1 MYPGQFEWGV
11 NNGYRKF
18 KWSSTHAR
26 SDKVRYA
33 DPYTTSL
40 GDYDGRNWGGEFLG
54 DKNSYMIVAPQYIR
68 RGSARPPDEQ
78 SPSKKNV
85 PFLREAG
92 YSFLILWKKKCYTR
106 GEYDIV

>member
-1 MYPGQFEWGV
+1 MLQTMRGIMYPGQFEWGV

-54 DKNSYMIVAPQYIR
+54 DKNSYMIVAPEYIR
-68 RGSARPPDEQ
+68 WGYGFGDLPAESVLYKGEE
-78 SPSKKNV
+78 KKTYIYYPMTYLV
-85 PFLREAG
+85 VL
-92 YSFLILWKKKCYTR
+92 
-106 GEYDIV
+106 